1 MTEQNT
7 TPASDPWTLT
17 AATTTSLPNLFTDL
31 DDQPVTVTTQ
41 MTATGDQIGG
51 YVQIRFGSV
60 ELRLDP
66 VEAQQLGEY
75 VAKAADGLHGQML
88 DAVHDIRKSS

>member
-7 TPASDPWTLT
+7 TPANDPWTPT
-17 AATTTSLPNLFTDL
+17 AATTTPLPNLFTDL

-41 MTATGDQIGG
+41 MTAASDQIGG

-66 VEAQQLGEY
+66 IEAERLGRC
-75 VAKAADGLHGQML
+75 VAKAADGLHGQVL
-88 DAVHDIRKSS
+88 DAVLDFRKSG

>member
-7 TPASDPWTLT
+7 TPANDPWSPST
-17 AATTTSLPNLFTDL
+17 ATTTPLPNLFTDL
-31 DDQPVTVTTQ
+31 DDQPVTVITQ
-41 MTATGDQIGG
+41 MTATGDQAGG

-66 VEAQQLGEY
+66 IEAQRLGEY
-75 VAKAADGLHGQML
+75 VAKASDELHGQVL
-88 DAVHDIRKSS
+88 DVVLAP